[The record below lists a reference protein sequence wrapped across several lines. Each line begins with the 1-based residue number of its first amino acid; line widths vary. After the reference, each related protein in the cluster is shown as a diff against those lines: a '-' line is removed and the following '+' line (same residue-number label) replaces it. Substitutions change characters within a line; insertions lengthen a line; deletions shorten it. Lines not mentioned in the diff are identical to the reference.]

1 MSDNKGGG
9 QQPES
14 GSSQGG
20 GGNQAGSSGG
30 KSPSAPV
37 PPIVKP
43 TFPGPK
49 EVNKNEGPKRH
60 DFDEFDKLTR

>member
-9 QQPES
+9 QQSGS

-20 GGNQAGSSGG
+20 GGNPAGSGG
-30 KSPSAPV
+30 KSPSALS

-60 DFDEFDKLTR
+60 DLDEFDKLSR